1 MYKKLKYLEINYS
14 LDDVNDVA
22 KTLLKRVTSKTLLL
36 YGEMGVG
43 KTTLIK
49 ALAKALGSN
58 DEVSSPTF
66 SIVNEYE
73 TDNTLIYH
81 FDLYRIKDL
90 EEAYN
95 FGIEDYLFSN
105 DWSIIE
111 WPEKIE
117 MIVLEAYDKI
127 ELELNPDQSRTLKL
141 NLKKRLTETHVEH
154 I

>member
-1 MYKKLKYLEINYS
+1 MKYLEINYS